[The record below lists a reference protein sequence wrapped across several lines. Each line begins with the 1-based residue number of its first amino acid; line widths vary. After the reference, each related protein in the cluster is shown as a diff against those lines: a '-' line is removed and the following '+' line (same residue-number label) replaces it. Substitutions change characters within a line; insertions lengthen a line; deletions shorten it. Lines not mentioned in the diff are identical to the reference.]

1 MKVKNIMGPK
11 MGIPAATRSRWVR
24 TQGINEEHGGD
35 VKFYRITGLASDFG
49 CKTTFIGRILNFTV
63 PCFLSEN
70 VTRDQ
75 DSCSHANRQEDL
87 DQYW

>member
-1 MKVKNIMGPK
+1 VGENPGDEEDHIDIKE
-11 MGIPAATRSRWVR
+11 
-24 TQGINEEHGGD
+24 NEEHGGD
-35 VKFYRITGLASDFG
+35 VKFYRVAGLPSDFG

-87 DQYW
+87 DQDW